1 MYLLVALLC
10 KKVLQNTTANNHVK
24 KRFLLWI
31 ILYYNPFILLG
42 VLFFIS
48 SFCVNLIQGNFIH
61 LIDILFLFI
70 LSIQVL
76 ISEVVAS
83 IRGKTITTMQLIFFL
98 ATTVLHM
105 NIIIKYVLYLLLSLI
120 GYIFFRNVNDSYF
133 QKFTKSKNITSR
145 SVLKTMTYNIIFS
158 NKKEKIFMLVP
169 GLIAPLIAHKLGTS
183 FSPAITSILMLLVQ
197 YEIIIDNQL
206 EDFEIPLAK
215 IKSLKSAKISF
226 IKRFV
231 STLYFKLSI
240 FTIFTILI
248 SNYFYYRNFIGF
260 IIPSIVETIY
270 IPLMS
275 MYYFFFLER
284 ELMTRS
290 HINSIFREFLPIT
303 IIFTFFI
310 F

>member
-1 MYLLVALLC
+1 MALNMQQLGKNELKATIKALSTFPKKLLLVQYRERIKWLWSLQSLLFVASFVYLISALLLGFFDSIFSNIIFSFGVFILLLNYNLPLTSDVFNM
-10 KKVLQNTTANNHVK
+10 KKFRLVTANNHVK

-158 NKKEKIFMLVP
+158 NKKEMS
-169 GLIAPLIAHKLGTS
+169 IADDFYQLCSS
-183 FSPAITSILMLLVQ
+183 FYHTLQKNLPH
-197 YEIIIDNQL
+197 
-206 EDFEIPLAK
+206 
-215 IKSLKSAKISF
+215 SADS
-226 IKRFV
+226 
-231 STLYFKLSI
+231 ST
-240 FTIFTILI
+240 
-248 SNYFYYRNFIGF
+248 N
-260 IIPSIVETIY
+260 ET
-270 IPLMS
+270 
-275 MYYFFFLER
+275 
-284 ELMTRS
+284 
-290 HINSIFREFLPIT
+290 
-303 IIFTFFI
+303 
-310 F
+310 

>member
-1 MYLLVALLC
+1 MQQLGKNELKATIKALSTFPKKLLLVQYRERIKWLWSLQSLLFVASFVYLISALLLGFFDSIFSNIIFSFGVFILLLNYNLPLTSDVFNM
-10 KKVLQNTTANNHVK
+10 KKFRLVTANNHVK

-158 NKKEKIFMLVP
+158 N
-169 GLIAPLIAHKLGTS
+169 
-183 FSPAITSILMLLVQ
+183 
-197 YEIIIDNQL
+197 
-206 EDFEIPLAK
+206 
-215 IKSLKSAKISF
+215 
-226 IKRFV
+226 
-231 STLYFKLSI
+231 STFAL
-240 FTIFTILI
+240 
-248 SNYFYYRNFIGF
+248 
-260 IIPSIVETIY
+260 
-270 IPLMS
+270 
-275 MYYFFFLER
+275 
-284 ELMTRS
+284 
-290 HINSIFREFLPIT
+290 
-303 IIFTFFI
+303 
-310 F
+310 